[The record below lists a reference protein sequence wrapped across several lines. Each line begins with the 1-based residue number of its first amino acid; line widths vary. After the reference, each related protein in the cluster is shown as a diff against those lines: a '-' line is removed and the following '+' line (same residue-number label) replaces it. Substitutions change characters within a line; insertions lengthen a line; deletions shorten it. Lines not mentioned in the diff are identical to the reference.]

1 MALVSKLQ
9 GIKSTLNRN
18 TQSNIR
24 RYKAYTITILRNYR
38 ELHYKLFN
46 TKYNMHTENIV
57 VTQKHWSTEHKYKIE
72 ELEDYTPIRLL
83 GPIFGLILFISQDFL
98 KEK

>member
-1 MALVSKLQ
+1 MALASNYKELNQ
-9 GIKSTLNRN
+9 LLTGIHKSH
-18 TQSNIR
+18 IR
-24 RYKAYTITILRNYR
+24 RYKAYTITILQNYR

-46 TKYNMHTENIV
+46 NKYNMHTENIV
-57 VTQKHWSTEHKYKIE
+57 VTQKHWSTKHKHKIE
-72 ELEDYTPIRLL
+72 ELEDWAPIRLL

>member
-1 MALVSKLQ
+1 MALASNYKELNQ
-9 GIKSTLNRN
+9 LLTGIHTSH
-18 TQSNIR
+18 IR
-24 RYKAYTITILRNYR
+24 RYKAYTITILQNYR

-46 TKYNMHTENIV
+46 NKYNMHTENIV
-57 VTQKHWSTEHKYKIE
+57 VTQKHWSTKHKHKIE
-72 ELEDYTPIRLL
+72 ELEDWAPIRLL